1 VRSHGSAADAIVLIA
16 KFTVLALSI
25 VWLAV
30 VFWNSAKPL
39 PPGTHT
45 VSQSARLAES
55 EVDFLDDSPPRGGS
69 PAAELAAIDHAEQLI
84 VLDRSPVSRELAQH
98 LLNRKRARPN
108 LKIVLLT
115 DPGNEAFG
123 GTPSQYL
130 ESLEQAGII
139 LARVRL
145 DRLRDSNPLY
155 SGIWRMLLGWWSDP
169 FDEPVGRVTLRT
181 WSRMRNLKADQRQ
194 LVVADDGAGGWTAA
208 LAPHGSAIGL
218 VLRGSLA
225 RAMIVSELQIAAWS
239 TDDDRLPAR
248 PPMQGRGV
256 GSIDVRFL
264 TEGAIPAAL
273 RDGMAAAG
281 GGDAIDFAVDDLGE
295 RRVIE
300 AVLAAAA
307 RGSHVRVLLARN
319 GMPNLSVAGELL
331 REGAGRVEVRWRA
344 AEAGAHLN
352 FLIVLHGGDF
362 WLNLGS
368 ANFTRRNL
376 DDLDL
381 EAAVELRMP
390 ARAATA
396 RAVADYFAKIWAG
409 AAVAAD
415 RADASAADYWRY
427 RFAEA
432 TGLSS
437 F

>member
-1 VRSHGSAADAIVLIA
+1 MADGTSRCRRAAKL
-16 KFTVLALSI
+16 TVLALSI
-25 VWLAV
+25 AWLGV

-45 VSQSARLAES
+45 VSQIARLSES

-84 VLDRSPVSRELAQH
+84 VLDRSPLTRELAQH
-98 LLNRKRARPN
+98 LLNRKHARPN
-108 LKIVLLT
+108 LKIVLVT

-123 GTPSQYL
+123 GSPSRYL
-130 ESLEQAGII
+130 ESLEGAGII

-155 SGIWRMLLGWWSDP
+155 SGVWRLLFGWWSDP
-169 FDEPVGRVTLRT
+169 FDEPAGRVTLLT
-181 WSRMRNLKADQRQ
+181 WSRMRNCKADQRQ
-194 LVVADDGAGGWTAA
+194 LVAADDGSGGWVAA
-208 LAPHGSAIGL
+208 LAPTAAGL
-218 VLRGSLA
+218 GVVLRGSLA
-225 RAMIVSELQIAAWS
+225 RAMIAGELQIAAWS
-239 TDDDRLPAR
+239 TDDDRLPAS

-256 GSIDVRFL
+256 GAIDVRFL
-264 TEGAIPAAL
+264 TEGAIAAAL
-273 RDGMAAAG
+273 RDAMAAAG
-281 GGDAIDFAVDDLGE
+281 SSDEIDFAVDDLSE
-295 RRVIE
+295 RHVIE
-300 AVLAAAA
+300 AALDAAA
-307 RGSHVRVLLARN
+307 RGAHVRVLLARN
-319 GMPNLSVAGELL
+319 PMPNLSVAGELK
-331 REGAGRVEVRWRA
+331 RDGAGRVEVRWRA
-344 AEAGAHLN
+344 AQAGAHPKL
-352 FLIVLHGGDF
+352 LIVRHGGDF

-376 DDLDL
+376 GDLNL

-396 RAVADYFAKIWAG
+396 RAAMDYFARTWAG
-409 AAVAAD
+409 AAVTAD
-415 RADASAADYWRY
+415 RTDASAADYWRY

>member
-1 VRSHGSAADAIVLIA
+1 VADRSSRWRRAA
-16 KFTVLALSI
+16 KSTVLALAI

-45 VSQSARLAES
+45 VSQFARLAES
-55 EVDFLDDSPPRGGS
+55 EVDFLDGS
-69 PAAELAAIDHAEQLI
+69 PAPTGSAAAELAAVDHAEQLI
-84 VLDRSPVSRELAQH
+84 VLDRSPLTRELTQH
-98 LLNRKRARPN
+98 LLSRKRARPN
-108 LKIVLLT
+108 LKIVAVT
-115 DPGNEAFG
+115 DPGNEMFG
-123 GTPSQYL
+123 GTPAPYFG
-130 ESLEQAGII
+130 SLEQAGVI

-155 SGIWRMLLGWWSDP
+155 SGIWRMLFGWWSEP
-169 FDEPVGRVTLRT
+169 FDEPAGRVTLLT
-181 WSRMRNLKADQRQ
+181 WSRMRNFKADQRQ
-194 LVVADDGAGGWTAA
+194 LVVADDGAGGWVAA
-208 LAPHGSAIGL
+208 LAPAAGAAGL
-218 VLRGSLA
+218 VLRGPLA
-225 RAMIVSELQIAAWS
+225 RAMIASELQIAAWS

-248 PPMQGRGV
+248 PSMEGRGV

-264 TEGAIPAAL
+264 TEGAIAAAL
-273 RDGMAAAG
+273 RDAMAAAG
-281 GGDAIDFAVDDLGE
+281 GGDDIDIAVEDLGE

-300 AVLAAAA
+300 AALAAAA
-307 RGSHVRVLLARN
+307 RGAHVRVLLSRN
-319 GMPNLSVAGELL
+319 SAPNLSVAGELL
-331 REGAGRVEVRWRA
+331 QGGAGRVEVRWRA
-344 AEAGAHLN
+344 AEAGPHLKL
-352 FLIVLHGGDF
+352 LIVRHGGDC

-376 DDLDL
+376 NDLNL

-396 RAVADYFAKIWAG
+396 RAVADYFARTWAP
-409 AAVAAD
+409 AAVAAE

>member
-1 VRSHGSAADAIVLIA
+1 VAGSSSRCRRAA
-16 KFTVLALSI
+16 KFTVLALSS

-45 VSQSARLAES
+45 VSQFARLSES
-55 EVDFLDDSPPRGGS
+55 EVDFLGDPPARAGS
-69 PAAELAAIDHAEQLI
+69 PAAELAAVDHAEQLI
-84 VLDRSPVSRELAQH
+84 VLDRSPLTRELTEH

-108 LKIVLLT
+108 LKIVAVT

-123 GTPSQYL
+123 GTPSRYF
-130 ESLEQAGII
+130 EALEQAGIV

-155 SGIWRMLLGWWSDP
+155 SGIWRMLFGWWSDP
-169 FDEPVGRVTLRT
+169 FDEPAGRVTLLT
-181 WSRMRNLKADQRQ
+181 WSRMRNFKADQRQ
-194 LVVADDGAGGWTAA
+194 LVVADDGAGGWIAA
-208 LAPHGSAIGL
+208 LAPSGGAAGL

-225 RAMIVSELQIAAWS
+225 RAMIASELQIAAWS

-248 PPMQGRGV
+248 PSMEGRGV
-256 GSIDVRFL
+256 GTVDVRFL
-264 TEGAIPAAL
+264 TEGAIAAAL
-273 RDGMAAAG
+273 RDAMAVAG
-281 GGDAIDFAVDDLGE
+281 GSDEIDLAVDDLGE

-300 AVLAAAA
+300 AALDAAA
-307 RGSHVRVLLARN
+307 RGAHVRVLLARN
-319 GMPNLSVAGELL
+319 AAPNLSVAGELL
-331 REGAGRVEVRWRA
+331 QDGSGRVEVRWRP
-344 AEAGAHLN
+344 AEADPHLK
-352 FLIVLHGGDF
+352 FLFVRHGGDC

-376 DDLDL
+376 NDLNL

-390 ARAATA
+390 ARAATV
-396 RAVADYFAKIWAG
+396 RAAADYFARTWA
-409 AAVAAD
+409 AAAPAAD